1 MYFVS
6 KKLNYFLNFPDL
18 SIILHETRTVQ
29 WKSIINAL
37 LTNILLTR
45 KKHVW
50 NFNKKQNK
58 ASPNLN
64 LNIQWTKI
72 TVLYPCGFEFCGFVS
87 LYVNTNEKWRKL
99 QKTDYTFVCRHA
111 SSIEFMCFTEKN
123 QALTCFFVKKYAM
136 KKKSIC
142 QRLACVGTFQFV
154 CFK

>member
-50 NFNKKQNK
+50 NFDKKQNK

-64 LNIQWTKI
+64 LNIQRTKI

-111 SSIEFMCFTEKN
+111 PSIEFMWFTEKKSSFDM
-123 QALTCFFVKKYAM
+123 FFCKEIRDEKKINLSTPRMRGYL
-136 KKKSIC
+136 SIC
-142 QRLACVGTFQFV
+142 ML
-154 CFK
+154 